1 MYTSTYNDTIMVL
14 LMTSILLLIK
24 RIQVLLMTRIMV
36 IIMTCIVVLITGKLV
51 LIMISILVFMK
62 RVLVLIMTR
71 ILVLIMMS
79 MHTYY
84 SFYVLYL
91 MCLLRAQ
98 ILPKLP
104 ISHAKFNR
112 PSLGKGHI
120 FIVFQNKENCTC
132 CVT

>member
-1 MYTSTYNDTIMVL
+1 
-14 LMTSILLLIK
+14 MTRIVVIIISIL
-24 RIQVLLMTRIMV
+24 VLMTRI
-36 IIMTCIVVLITGKLV
+36 LV

-62 RVLVLIMTR
+62 RIMVLIMTR
-71 ILVLIMMS
+71 ILVLIVTCILVLIMTRI
-79 MHTYY
+79 HAYY

-91 MCLLRAQ
+91 MCPLTAQ

-120 FIVFQNKENCTC
+120 FIVFQNKENCMFS
-132 CVT
+132 VT